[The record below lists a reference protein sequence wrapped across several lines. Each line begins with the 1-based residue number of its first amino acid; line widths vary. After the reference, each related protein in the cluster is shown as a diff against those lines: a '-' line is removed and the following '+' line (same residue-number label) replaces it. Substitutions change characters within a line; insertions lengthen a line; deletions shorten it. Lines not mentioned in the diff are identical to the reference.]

1 MTEHRS
7 ENQRTNSELRGQQG
21 APTPGHSHQPAPGH
35 SHQPDASVSELK
47 PRAFSIRELSFMGP
61 SNDGTRLL
69 LVDSEGNQ
77 FELPVDNRL
86 ISVVS
91 REHAPKP
98 RAAAQSATP
107 SPREIQHRVRHGSS
121 IKDIADSAEVPEE
134 HIARFAHP
142 VITERAHMATRA
154 RSIIVTIDAEQMP
167 LAEAVSSRIAS
178 RGIEAHDLRWD
189 AWRREDGRWTVA
201 VAYPAG
207 MAEQLATFSFDPDD
221 NSITPVGDEATWILQ
236 QSTSG
241 PRSVPP
247 LAANEAKQV
256 SPTTAAQRED
266 STTAQTRPAQAPTAA
281 AQTSAPEPEAD
292 RARSWDRAHP
302 AAKAH
307 ERRGA
312 AAEQVA
318 AAEQANE
325 RAENATQ
332 SHGEHPANGT
342 AIEPNRGGQHS
353 PDAKSPVSRQQSPAF
368 EGDPDV
374 ITTRATS
381 APESTKETPQWEELL
396 FGSPRDDD

>member
-1 MTEHRS
+1 VTEHRS
-7 ENQRTNSELRGQQG
+7 EHQRTTSEPQGQSG
-21 APTPGHSHQPAPGH
+21 VPTAGQSREGNEPA
-35 SHQPDASVSELK
+35 ASISELK

-121 IKDIADSAEVPEE
+121 IKDIADSAAVPEE

-154 RSIIVTIDAEQMP
+154 QAIIVTIDFEQIP

-189 AWRREDGRWTVA
+189 AWRREDGHWTVA

-207 MAEQLATFSFDPDD
+207 TGEQLATFSFNPDD
-221 NSITPVGDEATWILQ
+221 NLIAPVGDEAIRILQ
-236 QSTSG
+236 QSASG

-247 LAANEAKQV
+247 LAAEEAKQL
-256 SPTTAAQRED
+256 SGGSAQREPSAAAQNR
-266 STTAQTRPAQAPTAA
+266 STPTPTAA
-281 AQTSAPEPEAD
+281 AQTSAPAPDPD

-318 AAEQANE
+318 AAEQATE
-325 RAENATQ
+325 RAQSATK
-332 SHGEHPANGT
+332 SRGEHPANG
-342 AIEPNRGGQHS
+342 
-353 PDAKSPVSRQQSPAF
+353 
-368 EGDPDV
+368 
-374 ITTRATS
+374 RATP

-396 FGSPRDDD
+396 FGSPRDED

>member
-1 MTEHRS
+1 VTEHRS
-7 ENQRTNSELRGQQG
+7 EHQRTTSEPQDQHKVP
-21 APTPGHSHQPAPGH
+21 AAGHNAAGNEPQ
-35 SHQPDASVSELK
+35 ASVSELK

-69 LVDSEGNQ
+69 LVDSDGNQ

-98 RAAAQSATP
+98 KATSQSATP

-121 IKDIADSAEVPEE
+121 IKDIADSAAVPEE
-134 HIARFAHP
+134 QIARFAHP

-154 RSIIVTIDAEQMP
+154 QAIIVTIDAEQMP
-167 LAEAVSSRIAS
+167 LGEAVSLRVAS
-178 RGIEAHDLRWD
+178 RGVEPHDLRWD
-189 AWRREDGRWTVA
+189 AWRREDGHWTVA
-201 VAYPAG
+201 VAYPAAMG
-207 MAEQLATFSFDPDD
+207 EQLATFSLDPDE
-221 NSITPVGDEATWILQ
+221 NSIAPKGDEAKWILQ
-236 QSTSG
+236 QSTNG

-247 LAANEAKQV
+247 LATQKSNTAETASASV
-256 SPTTAAQRED
+256 SVSVE
-266 STTAQTRPAQAPTAA
+266 PATPSGAVPD
-281 AQTSAPEPEAD
+281 PN

-325 RAENATQ
+325 RNEQATNNR
-332 SHGEHPANGT
+332 GDHPANGSAT
-342 AIEPNRGGQHS
+342 E
-353 PDAKSPVSRQQSPAF
+353 SPARY
-368 EGDPDV
+368 ESSPESAPERDRPQTPANGADHTTNAT
-374 ITTRATS
+374 TTRATP

-396 FGSPRDDD
+396 FGSPRDED